1 MDIRHSSFFF
11 KNFKM
16 TAVIIP
22 EFMVSHQSLNFG
34 KKVKVKL
41 SWRSLQPPNKS
52 GIKGCHTSLGE
63 LVITALGS
71 WEQPGWLLGSPVAP
85 LRPPMKAQPVP
96 SKPPFNQK
104 QSAALLVIHGNL
116 QWRIDRTHWSQLV
129 SFRSI
134 GCLVFLFTHWKS
146 FSVEATSIIPPLV
159 QENAFQRAL
168 LRPAVCVKVLTC
180 PAERRRGAN
189 KQRKCANDWPV
200 NSFYA
205 LQAQRQYVYSLS
217 DWSLGL
223 FLSHRRNNNGLG
235 NI

>member
-41 SWRSLQPPNKS
+41 SRRSLQPPNKS

-116 QWRIDRTHWSQLV
+116 QWSITHALITAGLV
-129 SFRSI
+129 SVHRMSCVPFYP
-134 GCLVFLFTHWKS
+134 LKELFCGSHFHYS
-146 FSVEATSIIPPLV
+146 A
-159 QENAFQRAL
+159 
-168 LRPAVCVKVLTC
+168 TC
-180 PAERRRGAN
+180 P
-189 KQRKCANDWPV
+189 RKCISASAPAPC
-200 NSFYA
+200 SMC
-205 LQAQRQYVYSLS
+205 QGSYVP
-217 DWSLGL
+217 G
-223 FLSHRRNNNGLG
+223 RKTKGCK
-235 NI
+235 